1 MFFGICA
8 GVLSAQELSLLPA
21 NPADGP
27 HTTQTARPAAPAR
40 DARLWKISVATLAAA
55 NAMDVQSS
63 WGKHELN
70 GTLAGSSGTFGGQGA
85 LIKLGIQ
92 GGLVGVEFLITRGHP
107 SGRLFRTLA
116 IVNFG
121 ATAAIGGTAAHN
133 YTVPRP

>member
-21 NPADGP
+21 NPAEGF
-27 HTTQTARPAAPAR
+27 HNSQTARVAASGR
-40 DARLWKISVATLAAA
+40 DVRLWKISVASLAAA

-70 GTLAGSSGTFGGQGA
+70 GTLAGPSGTFGGQGA

-92 GGLVGVEFLITRGHP
+92 GGLLGVEFLITRGHP
-107 SGRLFRTLA
+107 TGRLFRTLS

-121 ATAAIGGTAAHN
+121 ATAVIGGTAAHN
-133 YTVPRP
+133 YTVARP